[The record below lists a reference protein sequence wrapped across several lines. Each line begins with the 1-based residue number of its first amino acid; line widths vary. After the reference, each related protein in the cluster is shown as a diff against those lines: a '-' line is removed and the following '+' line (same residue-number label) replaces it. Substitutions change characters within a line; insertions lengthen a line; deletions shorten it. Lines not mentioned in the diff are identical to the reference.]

1 MQVKALLVEK
11 ERLTEENR
19 QRGDMA
25 DGDQERQKQLEVKMG
40 QIYNQKEQA
49 VGLLGRLR
57 EALPSES
64 LRRIMTEL
72 TEAVHEGF
80 RLEEEL
86 QSCESQLLGMESDLR
101 QYAKKDQ

>member
-1 MQVKALLVEK
+1 MNQV
-11 ERLTEENR
+11 
-19 QRGDMA
+19 
-25 DGDQERQKQLEVKMG
+25 
-40 QIYNQKEQA
+40 YHQKEQA
-49 VGLLGRLR
+49 IGLIGRLR

-86 QSCESQLLGMESDLR
+86 
-101 QYAKKDQ
+101 